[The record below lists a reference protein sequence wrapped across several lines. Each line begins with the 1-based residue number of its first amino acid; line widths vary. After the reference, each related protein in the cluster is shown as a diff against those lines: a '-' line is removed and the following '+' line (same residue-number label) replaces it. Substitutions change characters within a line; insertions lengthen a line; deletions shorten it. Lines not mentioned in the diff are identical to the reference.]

1 MIKRVLAG
9 VRAYGTAKRIPR
21 PAPPPVA
28 AQKGRARVIDYG
40 GSGPRVLF
48 VPSLINPP
56 HILDL
61 AEGNSLLRWLAGQG
75 VHPLLLDW
83 GDPRACDLGFG
94 RGLSVGGHVEHLLVP
109 LLDMLGPDVA
119 LAGYCLGGTMAL
131 AAAALRPVAGV
142 ALIATPWDFD
152 GYPEGGHS
160 ALEALW
166 EVNRPFAEAL
176 GLFPMEML
184 QTAFWQLDPARTFE
198 KFARF
203 ADLVPGS
210 DEAVAFVALEDW
222 ANEGPPLTLAAAE
235 ELLVDFFRDNRPGDG
250 NWHVGGQA
258 IDPAALQCPLL
269 NIVSS
274 HDLIV
279 PSATALSYGKQVTLE
294 QGHVGMV
301 VGRRAEKGLWRELG
315 SWLSQ
320 LRHS

>member
-9 VRAYGTAKRIPR
+9 VRAYGSAERSPR
-21 PAPPPVA
+21 LAPPPVA
-28 AQKGRARVIDYG
+28 AQNGRARVLDYG
-40 GSGPRVLF
+40 GTGPRILF

-83 GDPRACDLGFG
+83 GDPRDCDLGYA
-94 RGLSVGGHVEHLLVP
+94 RGLSVGGHVERLLVP

-152 GYPEGGHS
+152 GYPEGSHT
-160 ALEALW
+160 ALETLW
-166 EVNRPFAEAL
+166 AVNQPAAEAL

-184 QTAFWQLDPARTFE
+184 QTAFWQLDPERTFD

-203 ADLVPGS
+203 SDLAPES
-210 DEAVAFVALEDW
+210 DEAAAFVALEDW

-235 ELLVDFFRDNRPGDG
+235 ELLIDFFRDNRTGDG
-250 NWHVGGQA
+250 NWIVGGRA
-258 IDPAALQCPLL
+258 VDPTALQCPLL
-269 NIVSS
+269 NIISS
-274 HDLIV
+274 NDLIV
-279 PSATALSYGKQVTLE
+279 PAATALPAGERVTLA

-301 VGRRAEKGLWRELG
+301 VGRRAEKGLWRVLG
-315 SWLSQ
+315 GWLSQ